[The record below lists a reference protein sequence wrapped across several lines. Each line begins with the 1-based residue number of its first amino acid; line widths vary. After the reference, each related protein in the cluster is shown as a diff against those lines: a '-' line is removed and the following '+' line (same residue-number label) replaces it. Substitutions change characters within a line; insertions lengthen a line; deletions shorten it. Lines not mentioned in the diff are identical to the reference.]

1 MFGEWM
7 RPVRA
12 MLGRWLGGDR
22 TAEGSH
28 RASSAA
34 VEEVAPGPGPQ
45 WGTLSGL
52 TAHPTDPHRLYA
64 VTDQD
69 SPPLRI
75 IELDVSQFPA
85 QAVGQTLVVAPGLD
99 GLDFEGI
106 VATPDDGFWLA
117 SEGGAGDVPPNLL
130 IEVDGGGQMLRSI
143 GLPQSLASKVQKKGF
158 EGIARE
164 ETAAGTRLHVAF
176 QGPLAGDPEDVTR
189 IGTVDLATG
198 VWSFSYYPLERLHTG
213 DNTGLSEMVSLGGSR
228 FAVIERDGKGGRK
241 AVKWVAT
248 VSLADN
254 GAPAGSPPRW
264 LKKTIAMDLVP
275 LFTREGRKVAKEI
288 EGLAV
293 AADGQVYAITDND
306 REGATL
312 LLRLGRAEALFGP

>member
-7 RPVRA
+7 RTVAA

-22 TAEGSH
+22 TAGGSH
-28 RASSAA
+28 RTGSAA
-34 VEEVAPGPGPQ
+34 VEDVATGPGPQ

-52 TAHPTDPHRLYA
+52 TAHPTDPYRLYA

-75 IELDVSQFPA
+75 IELDVSQSPA
-85 QAVGQTLVVAPGLD
+85 RAVGQTLVVAPGFD

-106 VATPDDGFWLA
+106 VAKPEGGFWLA
-117 SEGGAGDVPPNLL
+117 SEGGVGNTPPNMLL
-130 IEVDGGGQMLRSI
+130 EVDANGRLLRSI
-143 GLPQSLASKVQKKGF
+143 GLPQNLASKVQKKGF
-158 EGIARE
+158 EGVARE
-164 ETAAGTRLHVAF
+164 ETAGGTRLHVVF
-176 QGPLAGDPEDVTR
+176 QGPLDGDPEDMAR
-189 IGTVDLATG
+189 IGTLDLASG
-198 VWSFSYYPLERLHTG
+198 VWRFSYYPLERLLNG
-213 DNTGLSEMVSLGGSR
+213 DNTGLSEIVSLGSSR

-248 VSLADN
+248 VSLADD
-254 GAPAGSPPRW
+254 GAPPGSPPRW
-264 LKKTIAMDLVP
+264 LKKTIALDLVP

-293 AADGQVYAITDND
+293 AADGQVYVITDND

-312 LLRLGRAEALFGP
+312 LLRLGSAEALFGP